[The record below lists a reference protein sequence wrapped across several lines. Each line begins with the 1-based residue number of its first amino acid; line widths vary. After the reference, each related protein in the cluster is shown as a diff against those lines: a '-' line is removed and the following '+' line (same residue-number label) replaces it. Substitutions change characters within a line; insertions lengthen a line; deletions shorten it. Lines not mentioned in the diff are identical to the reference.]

1 MRPVI
6 KVGISGFKKKANSAV
21 RGKVKKSSHFANRLV
36 LVMNSKIASKIFAF
50 SVSLK
55 DEWAYNN
62 RSTKFVTV
70 RSYLIRILS
79 TQAIK
84 ISLWV
89 L

>member
-1 MRPVI
+1 MLKR
-6 KVGISGFKKKANSAV
+6 KANGAAQ
-21 RGKVKKSSHFANRLV
+21 GKRERSSYFANRLV
-36 LVMNSKIASKIFAF
+36 LVMNSKVASNIFAF

-55 DEWAYNN
+55 DEWPYNN

-89 L
+89 M